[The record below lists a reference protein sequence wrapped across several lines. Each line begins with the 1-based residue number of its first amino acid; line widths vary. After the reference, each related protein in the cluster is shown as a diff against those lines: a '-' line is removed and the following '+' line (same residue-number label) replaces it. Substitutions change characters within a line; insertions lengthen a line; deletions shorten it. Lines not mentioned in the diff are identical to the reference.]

1 MKLRK
6 RHTLLLL
13 LLSLSGLLYAQDGH
27 ISASL
32 RGGNNATFGNFSAI
46 TIEAEH
52 NFAANVSLKGG
63 LLSSSYERMAA
74 EMRTSYRHDLGF
86 GVLHLEG
93 LMHYAAQSSHSTHA
107 LGGGVGLTTSRLFVT
122 IGYYFRTL
130 KNSTDRL
137 TEPFNLYYRF
147 GVSCLP
153 NNPDWDL
160 MLTFSNSHFLELERH
175 YQPSLNIDG
184 VWHLSEKLG
193 ATLGLSYKPTG
204 IFHISTTYYQLY
216 ANLGVCY
223 KW

>member
-1 MKLRK
+1 MIFRK

-13 LLSLSGLLYAQDGH
+13 LLSLSCLLYAQDGH
-27 ISASL
+27 ISAGL
-32 RGGNNATFGNFSAI
+32 RGGNNATFGNFSAV

-52 NFAANVSLKGG
+52 NFAANFSLKGG
-63 LLSSSYERMAA
+63 ILSSSYERLAA
-74 EMRTSYRHDLGF
+74 EMRPSFHHDLGF
-86 GVLHLEG
+86 GSLHFEG
-93 LMHYAAQSSHSTHA
+93 LMHYAAQSSHSTYA
-107 LGGGVGLTTSRLFVT
+107 LGGGLGLSTSRLFVT

-137 TEPFNLYYRF
+137 PEPFNIYYKF

-153 NNPDWDL
+153 ENPDWDL
-160 MLTFSNSHFLELERH
+160 FVTFSNSHFLELERH
-175 YQPSLNIDG
+175 YQPSLTIDG
-184 VWHLSEKLG
+184 VWHISEQLG
-193 ATLGLSYKPTG
+193 ATLGLGYKPTG